1 MYLSQGILNPMVTYL
16 AFQRLI
22 HMIHPSSFGQWFK
35 GRKRETVN
43 LGVGSLEEVV
53 LQADVHLLLANWPA
67 DHANLIPNR
76 GQKIQVGASPTS
88 KYIGKQGI
96 LGPAVIRLVEQSDE
110 VLQLHRVELLPEGLE
125 AENSRGRDIRCTG
138 GEAKGELPNC

>member
-43 LGVGSLEEVV
+43 LGIGLLEEVV
-53 LQADVHLLLANWPA
+53 LQGNVHLPQAHRPA

-125 AENSRGRDIRCTG
+125 AENSRGRDIRCTR
-138 GEAKGELPNC
+138 GETKGEFPN

>member
-125 AENSRGRDIRCTG
+125 AENNRGRDIWCTG
-138 GEAKGELPNC
+138 GETKGKLPNC